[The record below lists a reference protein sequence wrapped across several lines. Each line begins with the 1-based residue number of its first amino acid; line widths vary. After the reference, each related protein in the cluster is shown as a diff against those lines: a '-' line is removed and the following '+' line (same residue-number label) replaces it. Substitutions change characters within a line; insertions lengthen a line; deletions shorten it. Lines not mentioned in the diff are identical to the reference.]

1 MKYIITENQQEK
13 VIQSM
18 IDNNFNRRKV
28 IINNTWDDMDEYEK
42 DDHFNY
48 HKSLNDIEKLKVQ
61 DIQYD
66 NNEYTIYLDSYM
78 KEGWDSFESDNDDLS
93 NHYVLFDALAD
104 DLSQFLSD
112 EVFIVSNQT
121 IDYKEDITE
130 MIKES
135 QSNVL
140 IDKYLTSQLGDYKLS
155 DWFHNEEEYTNKH
168 GDVIIFLDRVHE
180 GYTEIAIS
188 EDIYDSFG
196 SLFSLDND
204 EIQIHLLKW
213 FKDHM
218 EINNAEEIEGFS
230 I

>member
-1 MKYIITENQQEK
+1 MNFFEK
-13 VIQSM
+13 INFAL
-18 IDNNFNRRKV
+18 DNK
-28 IINNTWDDMDEYEK
+28 
-42 DDHFNY
+42 
-48 HKSLNDIEKLKVQ
+48 NDIRDHRSIMTPTERTEVASWLSLCAANKHPKTSLHQKLKVQ
-61 DIQYD
+61 DIQYN

-93 NHYVLFDALAD
+93 DNYVLFDALAD

-121 IDYKEDITE
+121 IDYKEGITE

-135 QSNVL
+135 QSNGL

-168 GDVIIFLDRVHE
+168 GDMIIFLDRVHE
-180 GYTEIAIS
+180 GYTQIGIS
-188 EDIYDSFG
+188 EDIYDLFG

-204 EIQIHLLKW
+204 GIQIHLLKW

-218 EINNAEEIEGFS
+218 EINNAEEIEVFS

>member
-28 IINNTWDDMDEYEK
+28 IINDTWDNMDEYEK
-42 DDHFNY
+42 DYYFNY

-61 DIQYD
+61 DILYN

-93 NHYVLFDALAD
+93 DNYVLFDALAD

-121 IDYKEDITE
+121 IDYKEGITE

-135 QSNVL
+135 QSNGL

-168 GDVIIFLDRVHE
+168 GDMIIFLDRVHE
-180 GYTEIAIS
+180 GYTQIGIS
-188 EDIYDSFG
+188 EDIYDLFG

-204 EIQIHLLKW
+204 GIQIHLLKW

-218 EINNAEEIEGFS
+218 EINNAEEIEVFS

>member
-1 MKYIITENQQEK
+1 
-13 VIQSM
+13 
-18 IDNNFNRRKV
+18 
-28 IINNTWDDMDEYEK
+28 
-42 DDHFNY
+42 
-48 HKSLNDIEKLKVQ
+48 
-61 DIQYD
+61 
-66 NNEYTIYLDSYM
+66 
-78 KEGWDSFESDNDDLS
+78 
-93 NHYVLFDALAD
+93 LFDALAD

-121 IDYKEDITE
+121 IDYKEGITE

-135 QSNVL
+135 QSYRL

-155 DWFHNEEEYTNKH
+155 DWHHNEEEYTNKH

-180 GYTEIAIS
+180 GYTQIGIS
-188 EDIYDSFG
+188 EDIYDLFG

-204 EIQIHLLKW
+204 KIQIHLLKW

-218 EINNAEEIEGFS
+218 EINNAEEIEVFS